1 MSRRFGLALVF
12 LLATTRVLARVAEE
26 LDCSK
31 YVFAP
36 ICRGVSAKRSG
47 SHISKHLSRKDFEN
61 LDLDDSR
68 RAIGSILNWADS
80 YDDISDI
87 NNLMGNLLNK
97 LKKYI
102 QSRHVG
108 NGQRSPTANERPF
121 PVVEKDNVDWLVKF
135 P

>member
-1 MSRRFGLALVF
+1 MSNRFGLALVF
-12 LLATTRVLARVAEE
+12 LLVTTKVLAQIAED

-47 SHISKHLSRKDFEN
+47 SYMSKHHSRKDFEN
-61 LDLDDSR
+61 FDLDDSR
-68 RAIGSILNWADS
+68 RAIGSVLNWADP

-87 NNLMGNLLNK
+87 NSLMGNFLNK

-108 NGQRSPTANERPF
+108 NGQRANERSF
-121 PVVEKDNVDWLVKF
+121 PLLEKDNVDWLVKL